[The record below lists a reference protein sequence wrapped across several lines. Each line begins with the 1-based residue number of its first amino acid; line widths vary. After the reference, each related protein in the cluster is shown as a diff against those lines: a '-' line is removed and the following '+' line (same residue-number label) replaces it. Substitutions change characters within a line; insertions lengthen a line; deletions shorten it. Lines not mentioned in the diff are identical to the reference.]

1 MPHWNS
7 LLTGTLL
14 LLLAITPSAAQQ
26 SLTLTLEAAPT
37 LSDLI
42 KEALRANP
50 EIVAARKAVEAA
62 RARIVPARSLD
73 DPELNLESWAIPID
87 QPTNLNQ
94 ANMHMVNL
102 RQRFPFPGKLR
113 LRGEVASQEEGMAMA
128 RYQAKEREVIA
139 AVKRGYYD
147 LFMTDRNIQI
157 TKEQLELHERVLRT
171 TETRYTV
178 GKTSQA
184 DVVRAQV
191 EHSDL
196 INRLITAEQERESA
210 EAKLNA
216 LLNRPTDA
224 LIGKTAE
231 LEPSPTTPFE
241 QNELYRLTIESSP
254 ELREA
259 ASGVKR
265 AELSHELAIRNQR
278 YPDFMAGLG
287 YWYTPQGSYQ
297 HTYSGMLTL
306 TIPFFWTKAKH
317 DKEVEEASAQIAK
330 ADASYRA
337 IKNLA
342 LLEVRDNLLKSNAAR
357 KSVSLYRT
365 GLLPLAELS
374 LRAAEAAYQTG
385 RLEFTG
391 LLEAERA
398 LRDVRLGYYRTLVS
412 LEQSLADL
420 ERAVGRDIL
429 Q

>member
-7 LLTGTLL
+7 LLIGTLL
-14 LLLAITPSAAQQ
+14 LLLAITPCAAQQ

-62 RARIVPARSLD
+62 QARIIPARSLD
-73 DPELNLESWAIPID
+73 DPELNLESWAIPIN

-113 LRGEVASQEEGMAMA
+113 LRGEVASQEEAMAVA

-139 AVKRGYYD
+139 AVKNGYYE
-147 LFMTDRNIQI
+147 LFMADRNIQI
-157 TKEQLELHERVLRT
+157 TNEQLELHERVLRT

-178 GKTSQA
+178 GKTSQS

-196 INRLITAEQERESA
+196 INRLIVAEQERESA
-210 EAKLNA
+210 EARLNA
-216 LLNRPTDA
+216 LLNRQTDA

-259 ASGVKR
+259 VSGVKR

-278 YPDFMAGLG
+278 YPDFTLGLG
-287 YWYTPQGSYQ
+287 YWYTPQGNFQ

-306 TIPFFWTKAKH
+306 TIPFFWTKSKH
-317 DKEVEEASAQIAK
+317 DREVEEASAQIAK
-330 ADASYRA
+330 AEAGYRA

-342 LLEVRDNLLKSNAAR
+342 FLEVRDNLLKSNAAR

-374 LRAAEAAYQTG
+374 LKAAEAAYQTG

-391 LLEAERA
+391 LLEAERS
-398 LRDVRLGYYRTLVS
+398 LRDVRLGYYRALVA

-420 ERAVGRDIL
+420 ERAVGRDII

>member
-1 MPHWNS
+1 MYIKKAFFI
-7 LLTGTLL
+7 GTAL
-14 LLLAITPSAAQQ
+14 LLLATAASAAQQ
-26 SLTLTLEAAPT
+26 SLTLTLEATPT

-42 KEALRANP
+42 AEALRANP
-50 EIVAARKAVEAA
+50 EIVAARKAIEAA
-62 RARIVPARSLD
+62 QARIIPARSLD
-73 DPELNLESWAIPID
+73 DPELNLESWAIPIN

-102 RQRFPFPGKLR
+102 RQRFLFPGKLR
-113 LRGEVASQEEGMAMA
+113 LRGEVASQEEAMAVA

-139 AVKRGYYD
+139 AVKKGYYE
-147 LFMTDRNIQI
+147 LFMADRNIQI

-178 GKTSQA
+178 GKTSQS

-196 INRLITAEQERESA
+196 INRLIVAEQERESA
-210 EAKLNA
+210 EARLNT

-259 ASGVKR
+259 VSGVKR

-278 YPDFMAGLG
+278 YPDFTLGLG
-287 YWYTPQGSYQ
+287 YWYTPQGNFQ

-306 TIPFFWTKAKH
+306 TIPFIWTKTKH

-330 ADASYRA
+330 AEASYRA

-342 LLEVRDNLLKSNAAR
+342 FLEVRDNLLKSNAAR

-365 GLLPLAELS
+365 GLLPLTELS
-374 LRAAEAAYQTG
+374 LKAAEAAYQTG

-398 LRDVRLGYYRTLVS
+398 LRDVRLGYYRALVT

>member
-1 MPHWNS
+1 MRCKTS
-7 LLTGTLL
+7 FLIAALFLL
-14 LLLAITPSAAQQ
+14 LWTTPSVAEQP
-26 SLTLTLEAAPT
+26 LTFTLEPT
-37 LSDLI
+37 ANLPDLI
-42 KEALRANP
+42 KEALKANP

-62 RARIVPARSLD
+62 QARIIPARSLD
-73 DPELNLESWAIPID
+73 DPELNLESWAIPIN

-102 RQRFPFPGKLR
+102 RQRFLFPGKLR
-113 LRGEVASQEEGMAMA
+113 LRGEVASQEEAMAVA

-139 AVKRGYYD
+139 AVKKGYYE
-147 LFMTDRNIQI
+147 LFMADRNIQI

-178 GKTSQA
+178 GKTSQS

-196 INRLITAEQERESA
+196 INRLIVAEQERESA
-210 EAKLNA
+210 EARLNA
-216 LLNRPTDA
+216 LLSRPTDA

-259 ASGVKR
+259 VSGVKR

-278 YPDFMAGLG
+278 YPDVTLGLG
-287 YWYTPQGSYQ
+287 YWYTPQGTFQ

-317 DKEVEEASAQIAK
+317 DREVDEASAQIAR
-330 ADASYRA
+330 AEASRRA

-342 LLEVRDNLLKSNAAR
+342 FLEVRDNLLKSNAAR

>member
-14 LLLAITPSAAQQ
+14 LLLAITPCAAQQ

-42 KEALRANP
+42 TEALRSNP
-50 EIVAARKAVEAA
+50 LILAARKAVEAA
-62 RARIVPARSLD
+62 QARIIPARSLD
-73 DPELNLESWAIPID
+73 DPELNLESWAIPIS

-113 LRGEVASQEEGMAMA
+113 LRGEVASQEETMAVA
-128 RYQAKEREVIA
+128 RYRAKEREVIA
-139 AVKRGYYD
+139 AVKKGYYD
-147 LFMTDRNIQI
+147 LFMADRNIQI
-157 TKEQLELHERVLRT
+157 TNEQLEIHERALRA
-171 TETRYTV
+171 TEARYTV

-191 EHSDL
+191 EHSDI
-196 INRLITAEQERESA
+196 INRLIVAEQERESA
-210 EAKLNA
+210 EAKLNV

-224 LIGKTAE
+224 RIGRTAE
-231 LEPSPTTPFE
+231 LEPSPATTLE

-278 YPDFMAGLG
+278 YPDFMLGLG
-287 YWYTPQGSYQ
+287 YWYTPQGNFQ

-317 DKEVEEASAQIAK
+317 DKEVEEASAQIGK
-330 ADASYRA
+330 AEAGYRA
-337 IKNLA
+337 MKNLA
-342 LLEVRDNLLKSNAAR
+342 FLEVRDSLLKLNAAR
-357 KSVSLYRT
+357 KSLTLYRT
-365 GLLPLAELS
+365 GLLPLTELS
-374 LRAAEAAYQTG
+374 LKASEAAYQTG

-398 LRDVRLGYYRTLVS
+398 LRDVRLGYYRAVVT

-420 ERAVGRDIL
+420 ERAVGRDIF